1 MDATL
6 LTFIFI
12 FFFNL
17 MTDVRERRKGV
28 VFFNALWINSIFKM
42 DLSIIHPIFIYR
54 ESLVTANRKQRYIRS
69 PLLWASILITFDSW
83 VNSYFYKLNGLFP
96 AKSVIFPWVSY
107 VTVKNKVGWSR
118 TQKPVLRQFSFFTAR
133 SFHDFTAAGIWVS
146 WNKS

>member
-6 LTFIFI
+6 LTFLFI
-12 FFFNL
+12 IFFNL
-17 MTDVRERRKGV
+17 MTDVRERRKGA
-28 VFFNALWINSIFKM
+28 VFFNVLWINSIFKM
-42 DLSIIHPIFIYR
+42 DLSNIHPIFIYR

-107 VTVKNKVGWSR
+107 VTVKNKLGWSR
-118 TQKPVLRQFSFFTAR
+118 TQKPVLRQFSFFTVR
-133 SFHDFTAAGIWVS
+133 SFLWFYSRWHLSIM
-146 WNKS
+146 K

>member
-1 MDATL
+1 
-6 LTFIFI
+6 
-12 FFFNL
+12 

-28 VFFNALWINSIFKM
+28 VFFNVLWINSIFKM

-54 ESLVTANRKQRYIRS
+54 ESLVTASRKQRYIRS

-107 VTVKNKVGWSR
+107 VTVKNKLGWSR
-118 TQKPVLRQFSFFTAR
+118 TQKPVLRQFSFFTVR
-133 SFHDFTAAGIWVS
+133 SFLWFYSRWHLSIM
-146 WNKS
+146 K

>member
-107 VTVKNKVGWSR
+107 VTVKNKVAWSR
-118 TQKPVLRQFSFFTAR
+118 TQKPVLRQFSFFTVR